1 MSRPRR
7 KFSREFKLQAI
18 EQSYTCESIAE
29 LASDLEVRPALLY
42 RWRSEF
48 KSDKKGSFPGEGNEK
63 LSPEALENRKLKKA
77 LREKELELEIL
88 KKAIGIFS
96 VRDGKSMGS

>member
-1 MSRPRR
+1 MSTSRR
-7 KFSREFKLQAI
+7 KFSREYKLRAI
-18 EQSYTCESIAE
+18 ELSYERECVAE
-29 LASDLEVRPALLY
+29 LAQELGVRPELIY

-48 KSDKKGSFPGEGNEK
+48 KADKRGSFPGEGNES
-63 LSPEALENRKLKKA
+63 LSPEALENRRLQKA

-96 VRDGKSMGS
+96 TRDGRSMNS